1 MLEIF
6 KEEWAQIALII
17 IIVCLLYKLTNIIFK
32 KIQSKGKNTVYLSFL
47 KGIIQAIVVI
57 SGVIKIGSYSDSLT
71 KFTDTILLSSSLL
84 VVVLG
89 FVFQEGLSIIVHGF
103 IILLFK
109 PFELGD
115 RIHITIDNDVISGNV
130 SNINLRHTTITG
142 IIDNA
147 PLIVPNSK
155 LDLSTIKNYSNGN
168 DFNKYPIKIDI
179 TYNDATNHEKRIL
192 AKQIISDIILS
203 HPLTLDMREDK
214 TEPLFIKTELCESSV
229 KLTCWIITE
238 SYENNFK
245 ACSEITEE
253 ILDKFTENNIDFA
266 FPHQTISGKLEIN
279 SNDFSN
285 PTYIKKTTENIV
297 SNILKNKK
305 EKGNKKQS

>member
-1 MLEIF
+1 MLEIL
-6 KEEWAQIALII
+6 KQEWAQITLII
-17 IIVCLLYKLTNIIFK
+17 IIVFLLYKLTNIIFK
-32 KIQSKGKNTVYLSFL
+32 KIQNKRKNTVYLSFF
-47 KGIIQAIVVI
+47 KGIIQSIIVI
-57 SGVIKIGSYSDSLT
+57 SGIIKIGSYSDSLT

-89 FVFQEGLSIIVHGF
+89 FVFQEGLSNIVHGF

-115 RIHITIDNDVISGNV
+115 RIHVTIDNDIISGNV

-155 LDLSTIKNYSNGN
+155 LDLSTIKNYSNGK

-179 TYNDATNHEKRIL
+179 SHKDATDTNKRSLI
-192 AKQIISDIILS
+192 KNIISSAILE
-203 HPLTLDMREDK
+203 HPLTIDMRENKD
-214 TEPLFIKTELCESSV
+214 EPLFVKVELCESTV
-229 KLTCWIITE
+229 RLTCWIITA
-238 SYENNFK
+238 SYEDNFK
-245 ACSEITEE
+245 ACSEITE
-253 ILDKFTENNIDFA
+253 ILLDKFQENNIQIAIPGQILFGNIDV
-266 FPHQTISGKLEIN
+266 N

-305 EKGNKKQS
+305 EKNNKN